1 MWKKF
6 GRAKNEMEEHKERI
20 ELEQGGKMTEKEIQ
34 RKKTVDKEK
43 MTIGRKDKR
52 ERGREP

>member
-1 MWKKF
+1 
-6 GRAKNEMEEHKERI
+6 
-20 ELEQGGKMTEKEIQ
+20 MTEKEIQ

-52 ERGREP
+52 ERWSEP

>member
-1 MWKKF
+1 
-6 GRAKNEMEEHKERI
+6 
-20 ELEQGGKMTEKEIQ
+20 MTEKEIQ

-52 ERGREP
+52 ERWREP

>member
-1 MWKKF
+1 
-6 GRAKNEMEEHKERI
+6 
-20 ELEQGGKMTEKEIQ
+20 MTEREIQ

-43 MTIGRKDKR
+43 MTIGRKDKM